1 MAGLFSRATSAL
13 GGLFRSPRDDTP
25 SDRYTPQSPDAV
37 DNKQAAVGHDDRPAP
52 HVLTFGQLLNTI
64 WKTYSYR
71 YDEALRNNPADALA
85 MRRDCYFR
93 SLLQERLL
101 PTARRKWQLEVD
113 NPQDPNQ
120 KLVRDGLTASVRGI
134 TRFARFRRYLLEAE
148 WYGRYGS
155 QGTWE
160 QDPRVKDQATGVP
173 LYVFKRHQPV
183 NGDKIQHQWD
193 GTPAIMVNR
202 AMGNWPKDSIILGNR
217 ATLLR
222 LDRPE
227 WRRQFVI
234 HTYDVED
241 ADYYEGDMAGA
252 VNGIGL
258 RSHIYWSWWM
268 REEMLGWAV
277 DFMQKVGTLGLLIFW
292 YEQGNEQARKQA
304 ETNAKEANN
313 RAAFVMPRPGG
324 KTDMPPGGVEQI
336 APQTGGIEAL
346 QDMIANYW
354 ERHQERLF
362 VGQSMSGGADNESGL
377 GGTGRADFAKD
388 TKYQILA
395 YSAENLDETL
405 TNDLVR
411 VAQELNYPWADF
423 PVRFKSMVPDPD
435 MADKLDKLTKVWD
448 RLKVKEE
455 EAYEVTG
462 FTVPEEGDVTIG
474 GVPEVMPGVPGA
486 PGQEPGANG
495 KPLGGLLGDPAP
507 LGGLL
512 GRGAN
517 ANGNGK
523 PLGGLL
529 GSGHAEQPET
539 YKAQHAPK
547 GGVTVAGKDFRG
559 GEFIPAEVMAKA
571 TPAERAKIETG
582 SGAGAGAGKAP
593 KPSHGRA
600 VELAKAKIAANPKP
614 SAEAAEAAGVR
625 MDEVG
630 ADRYEA
636 DIRGNT
642 TDRANSRKRLLAEFG
657 DGKSCPCVY
666 CGLKL
671 VDKEGPNLVTRDK
684 IYTARQGGRYTHSN
698 LLPACLACNKSRSD
712 TPIEK
717 VKWPS

>member
-1 MAGLFSRATSAL
+1 MAGLFSRVLGGILGKPVRDSDNPRESNGVRTDPIPDQEAAL
-13 GGLFRSPRDDTP
+13 GS
-25 SDRYTPQSPDAV
+25 
-37 DNKQAAVGHDDRPAP
+37 DDRAAP
-52 HVLTFGQLLNTI
+52 HVLTFGQLMNTV

-113 NPQDPNQ
+113 SPNDPNQ
-120 KLVRDGLTASVRGI
+120 KLVRDGLTTSIKSI
-134 TRFARFRRYLLEAE
+134 TRFARMRRYLLEAE

-160 QDPRVKDQATGVP
+160 QDKNVKDPGGMP
-173 LYVFKRHQPV
+173 LWVYKRHQPV

-193 GTPAIMVNR
+193 GTPAVMVNR
-202 AMGNWPKDSIILGNR
+202 AMGTWPQESIILGNR
-217 ATLLR
+217 APLLR

-252 VNGIGL
+252 VNGVGL

-292 YEQGNEQARKQA
+292 YEQGNKAAERQA
-304 ETNAKEANN
+304 EANAKSANN

-405 TNDLVR
+405 TQDLVR
-411 VAQELNYPWADF
+411 VAKELNYPWADF

-462 FTVPEEGDVTIG
+462 FTVPEADDITIG
-474 GVPEVMPGVPGA
+474 GAPELGAGLPG
-486 PGQEPGANG
+486 EPGAENG
-495 KPLGGLLGDPAP
+495 NGKPLGGVLGDQKPLGGLLGDQRP

-512 GRGAN
+512 ERGVSL
-517 ANGNGK
+517 NGNGNGHAK
-523 PLGGLL
+523 PLNGPL
-529 GSGHAEQPET
+529 
-539 YKAQHAPK
+539 
-547 GGVTVAGKDFRG
+547 
-559 GEFIPAEVMAKA
+559 
-571 TPAERAKIETG
+571 
-582 SGAGAGAGKAP
+582 AP
-593 KPSHGRA
+593 KPQTYAATDALAEEEEDVTGKQLAAGFEALANAMRNQAAPVIHVAPPHIDIPAPVVNVTTPEVHVAPPVVHVAAPEVTVQSPA
-600 VELAKAKIAANPKP
+600 VTV
-614 SAEAAEAAGVR
+614 EAAVIPAPVVHVAAPQVTVEAPDVTVEAPVVNV
-625 MDEVG
+625 EAPAKSKIVTL
-630 ADRYEA
+630 DRDAY
-636 DIRGNT
+636 GNV
-642 TDRANSRKRLLAEFG
+642 K
-657 DGKSCPCVY
+657 K
-666 CGLKL
+666 
-671 VDKEGPNLVTRDK
+671 
-684 IYTARQGGRYTHSN
+684 AR
-698 LLPACLACNKSRSD
+698 
-712 TPIEK
+712 IEEE
-717 VKWPS
+717 